1 MQTNTVTRVEIV
13 DTIGPVFLK
22 GSADRTEILAV
33 ATAGQARPEVLELLG
48 ALPDRRFGVVNELW
62 EELRHVPV
70 G

>member
-13 DTIGPVFLK
+13 DTIGPAFLN
-22 GSADRTEILAV
+22 GSVDRTEILAA
-33 ATAGQARPEVLELLG
+33 ATARRARPEVLELLG
-48 ALPDRRFGVVNELW
+48 TLPDRRFGVVNELW